1 MAKPT
6 IPDPCENRGWTR
18 NNGNLEPLWFLE
30 RGLVP
35 EAMVE
40 LLIDT
45 VNADSASPESDEEEE
60 PYLDYLYMTAINLKN
75 LKMILSCFIFI
86 NFAKK

>member
-30 RGLVP
+30 REIVP
-35 EAMVE
+35 ETMVDFF
-40 LLIDT
+40 IDT
-45 VNADSASPESDEEEE
+45 VVADSASSESDEEEE
-60 PYLDYLYMTAINLKN
+60 PYLEDLYD
-75 LKMILSCFIFI
+75 SDHSEESVDDS
-86 NFAKK
+86 